1 MREHA
6 SSLENSLAQ
15 KESQLTQ
22 LTSETS
28 SLLRD
33 KDREI
38 SELNSTIATLQDN
51 DSHLKSELEQAL
63 NDALLEKQ
71 RANDTQRQLAM
82 KEEELVHLKSLPSNE
97 RDLQSLKEQVS
108 LLEQVKNDLQV
119 CYIFS
124 IKIYSCSTCTV
135 YMLHVFFSDLG
146 LSHKLF
152 GLENIIVV
160 TFK

>member
-28 SLLRD
+28 TLLRD

-51 DSHLKSELEQAL
+51 DSYLKSELEQAL
-63 NDALLEKQ
+63 NDALFEKQ

-82 KEEELVHLKSLPSNE
+82 KEEELVHLKPLPSNE
-97 RDLQSLKEQVS
+97 RELQSLKEQVS
-108 LLEQVKNDLQV
+108 MLEQVKNDLQV
-119 CYIFS
+119 CYTFS
-124 IKIYSCSTCTV
+124 IKIYSYSTCTV
-135 YMLHVFFSDLG
+135 YKLHVFF
-146 LSHKLF
+146 
-152 GLENIIVV
+152 
-160 TFK
+160 

>member
-33 KDREI
+33 KDRKI

-63 NDALLEKQ
+63 NNALLEKQ

-97 RDLQSLKEQVS
+97 RELQLLKEQVS
-108 LLEQVKNDLQV
+108 MLEQVKNDLQV
-119 CYIFS
+119 CYIF
-124 IKIYSCSTCTV
+124 TAV
-135 YMLHVFFSDLG
+135 VHV
-146 LSHKLF
+146 
-152 GLENIIVV
+152 
-160 TFK
+160 